1 MPRKREKV
9 HDSCGNIKMCI
20 ADLKHYPYARYKRS
34 IETMREFEMVVSKST
49 KLDSLPWNR

>member
-1 MPRKREKV
+1 
-9 HDSCGNIKMCI
+9 MCI